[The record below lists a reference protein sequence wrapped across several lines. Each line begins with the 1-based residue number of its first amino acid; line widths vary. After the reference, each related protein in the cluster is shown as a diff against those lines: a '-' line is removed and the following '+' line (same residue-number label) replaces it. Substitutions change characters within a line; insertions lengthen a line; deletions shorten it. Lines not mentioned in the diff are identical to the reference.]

1 MQISACGLNVSSSDV
16 AQKWKYHRKSST
28 FIMLYVGLCTG
39 HLLDWFGRGSVKGR
53 SGGKGWLG
61 GERGVD
67 GRDRWG
73 EETGGRGRVEEME

>member
-16 AQKWKYHRKSST
+16 AQKWKYHRKSTT
-28 FIMLYVGLCTG
+28 FNIMLYVGLCTG

-61 GERGVD
+61 GKGV
-67 GRDRWG
+67 WM
-73 EETGGRGRVEEME
+73 EEIGGQKRREGGAG